1 MGKVLSAQGSGY
13 FPTCISEDDAPE
25 HFPSGSIK
33 DFMTF
38 YWRVKRFKV
47 TFSGSGVAVNAGD
60 SIEMRGTFDLSLR
73 TTYGYKIE
81 SESELVCNL
90 ETYSSGTGG
99 ELLINGIFYDSLFS
113 STTHVPEY
121 YKKKQVLWSDVLV
134 IGGIS
139 ANYFFFSYPVSGW
152 IKVGSYSINFF
163 GGSLSGGP
171 LYSPPSSF
179 SSGSFDMTFE
189 ATEYWS
195 YGGTYNTSTGEPL

>member
-47 TFSGSGVAVNAGD
+47 TFSGSGVAVNAGE
-60 SIEMRGTFDLSLR
+60 SVEMRGTFDLSLR
-73 TTYGYKIE
+73 TAYDYKLE

-90 ETYSSGTGG
+90 ATFSSGTGG
-99 ELLINGIFYDSLFS
+99 EILINGIFYDSLFS
-113 STTHVPEY
+113 NIYHTPVY
-121 YKKKQVLWSDVLV
+121 YKKKQVLWSNVV
-134 IGGIS
+134 AFGGTPN
-139 ANYFFFSYPVSGW
+139 NYFFYAFQPGDW
-152 IKVGSYSINFF
+152 TKVGSYSINFF

-195 YGGTYNTSTGEPL
+195 YGGTYNTGTGEPL